1 MYSKLFL
8 ILFIIGMQLTASAQ
22 KSVLSTLGLGF
33 VNGSC
38 NDLYM
43 TSTIG
48 QVLSGTVSCDPYS
61 VLIGF
66 QQPSDIITTPTYDL
80 VFSDLKLYP
89 NPAIDKLV
97 LSGTLTRRG
106 NPIHLKLIDMLGR
119 LHQQY
124 TMKEH
129 TENFSI
135 DIHSLVPGMYSLV
148 ITRSSHETQSILFI
162 KQ

>member
-1 MYSKLFL
+1 MYSKLFY
-8 ILFIIGMQLTASAQ
+8 ILLIIGLQQSVSAQ

-48 QVLSGTVSCDPYS
+48 QVLSGTVYCDPYS

-66 QQPSDIITTPTYDL
+66 QQPSDNITTPTYDL
-80 VFSDLKLYP
+80 VFTDLKLYP
-89 NPAIDKLV
+89 NPAIDNLV
-97 LSGTLTRRG
+97 LSGTLKRQG
-106 NPIHLKLIDMLGR
+106 NSIHLKIIDMLGR

-124 TMKEH
+124 TMKEY
-129 TENFSI
+129 TENFI
-135 DIHSLVPGMYSLV
+135 VDIHSLVPGMYSLV